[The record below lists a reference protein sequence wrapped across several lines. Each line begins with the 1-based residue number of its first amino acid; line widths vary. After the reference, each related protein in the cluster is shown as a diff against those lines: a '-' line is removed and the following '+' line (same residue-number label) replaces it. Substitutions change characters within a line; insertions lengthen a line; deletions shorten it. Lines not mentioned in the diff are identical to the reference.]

1 MVNLVNNILT
11 CNIKLLTNQ
20 SFDLLILISYLK
32 RQGNNSSYYGFLNLH
47 YRVMVTS
54 TFSDNWKS
62 LDNAWSTHF
71 LEEAERL
78 NLYQKFLK
86 ERKNYCINNFGSRS
100 RKLLLNLREYSLG
113 TPALVVTDQE
123 LFGLI

>member
-1 MVNLVNNILT
+1 
-11 CNIKLLTNQ
+11 
-20 SFDLLILISYLK
+20 
-32 RQGNNSSYYGFLNLH
+32 
-47 YRVMVTS
+47 MVTS

-62 LDNAWSTHF
+62 LDNA
-71 LEEAERL
+71 
-78 NLYQKFLK
+78 
-86 ERKNYCINNFGSRS
+86 CRS